1 MKLVSGP
8 FGIGAIRMGSP
19 TVQFG
24 QDGVTMPYEAANSLL
39 HHYINVV
46 SG

>member
-8 FGIGAIRMGSP
+8 LGIGAIRMGSP

-24 QDGVTMPYEAANSLL
+24 QDGITMPSQAANSLL
-39 HHYINVV
+39 HHYINVA